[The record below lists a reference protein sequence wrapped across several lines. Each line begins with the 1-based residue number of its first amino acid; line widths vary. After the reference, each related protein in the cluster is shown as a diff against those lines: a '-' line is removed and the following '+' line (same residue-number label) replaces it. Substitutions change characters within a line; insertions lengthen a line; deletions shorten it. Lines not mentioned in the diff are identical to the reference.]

1 MKRHAS
7 EEAFYQRLKE
17 LAEVNKPLLKD
28 NIRNLGTLID
38 YKRAADGIAYG
49 IVKENHNYYIKKAGI
64 KQDPNIADFAY
75 IGGLSNIK
83 EFQYSKLSEAEKQ
96 RNMIFGTINEGR
108 TRMDKNGSKKKKLNE
123 DKVSKEID
131 NAESKM
137 GDLEAATNAEAV
149 PEPTPEPEMGLGDGA
164 PADASTEPAPD
175 GSEEGLPP
183 AGDGSE
189 EGLPPAGDEVP
200 PTDDAAPA
208 PEGDEE
214 GLPPA
219 GDEEPPAGDGSEEG
233 LPPTGDE
240 TGEEQP
246 AGDEEVDK
254 LIGKLGEKV
263 RKTDMEDNIV
273 AGNLKSIIAAYKPK
287 LKTMDIED
295 RKEIAD
301 GILKVVGDDEVED
314 LGNSVEQ
321 DEPKTEPE
329 TGIEEDQ
336 CAECG
341 GFGKYAESRGYSNP
355 EAFMECG
362 GEEQANVVNGYVGAS
377 EEGMNDGDEKTIS
390 LVIKLAPEV
399 LDKLKSDYGRDDYAE
414 KMQPQVDS
422 MNESNEEDIMTQLK
436 EAWGGGIGRMAGDAL
451 KGAGKG
457 IAGAAKGAVKGIG
470 NAAQGVKQGA
480 TNAYNTVKTGVG
492 NAVDAAKQSYQAG
505 SQAQDVRS
513 GIKGKNAA
521 LGKLEALAAD
531 LGKQI
536 AAANAGAVKAGQ
548 PAINVNSIIQTL
560 SNQLR
565 GSNSANLSKYKSEG
579 TIPADQT
586 QVQPNMLK
594 EEKEEDEPETDE
606 PETDTPEV
614 DNIET
619 SEETPETGEE
629 TSFETGEETP
639 EIDVDDVTSEPEPE
653 EKPSFSFSPDSQSL
667 GGGVVKPD
675 GAGVEIRIEP
685 DKTVTL
691 NMNEA
696 KKKLIKQIA
705 EGVNAYLKEGA
716 ANKNLVK
723 PIKKALAKPIKKG
736 VTKPAIVMSESEQKL
751 RKYIR
756 ARLEE
761 HAGIRKPS
769 LNEGKKSE
777 TLKRL
782 DNVIDNQFK
791 LFEAVALKKK
801 DKLNEVFGFSVAEK
815 FASLDPNNELEV
827 NKLFQSAFK
836 NILINPHMSTIGTA
850 AKRATAQEKYALLQQ
865 YVDGNGGTLRVD
877 RVGKLIYASKQFQD
891 TGIKTPT
898 AAGSTGL
905 SNVR

>member
-17 LAEVNKPLLKD
+17 LAQTDKPIIKD
-28 NIRNLGTLID
+28 NTRNLGTLID

-96 RNMIFGTINEGR
+96 RNMIFGTINEGLQKV
-108 TRMDKNGSKKKKLNE
+108 DKNGSKKKRLNE
-123 DKVSKEID
+123 DKVGAELD

-137 GDLEAATNAEAV
+137 GDLEAATSAEAA
-149 PEPTPEPEMGLGDGA
+149 PESPETAGA
-164 PADASTEPAPD
+164 PLEPAPDAVSSEPAADTTEPAPD
-175 GSEEGLPP
+175 AE
-183 AGDGSE
+183 ATDAI
-189 EGLPPAGDEVP
+189 AGDETP
-200 PTDDAAPA
+200 AGEETPAEPAGEETPAPEGNATGEETPA
-208 PEGDEE
+208 PEGD
-214 GLPPA
+214 A
-219 GDEEPPAGDGSEEG
+219 
-233 LPPTGDE
+233 

-246 AGDEEVDK
+246 AGDEEVEK

-287 LKTMDIED
+287 LKNMDIED

-301 GILKVVGDDEVED
+301 GILKVVGDDEIEG
-314 LGNSVEQ
+314 LGDTVAQ
-321 DEPKTEPE
+321 DEPKAEPE
-329 TGIEEDQ
+329 AGIEEEQ

-341 GFGKYAESRGYSNP
+341 GFGKYAESRGYSSP

-362 GEEQANVVNGYVGAS
+362 GEEQANVVNGYVGAN

-390 LVIKLAPEV
+390 LIIKLAPEV

-422 MNESNEEDIMTQLK
+422 MNESSEEDIMTQLK
-436 EAWGGGIGRMAGDAL
+436 EGWGAGLAGLGKAAL
-451 KGAGKG
+451 GAAGKG
-457 IAGAAKGAVKGIG
+457 IANVAKGA
-470 NAAQGVKQGA
+470 
-480 TNAYNTVKTGVG
+480 Y
-492 NAVDAAKQSYQAG
+492 NAVADPLKGAYQTGKEVVGQAKQAYQAG
-505 SQAQDVRS
+505 SQAGDVRS
-513 GIKGKNAA
+513 GIKKKNAA

-548 PAINVNSIIQTL
+548 EPINVNSIIQTL

-565 GSNSANLSKYKSEG
+565 GSNGAANLSKYKSEG
-579 TIPADQT
+579 TMPVDQV

-594 EEKEEDEPETDE
+594 EEEEEVEEPEKE
-606 PETDTPEV
+606 TPEV
-614 DNIET
+614 DIQTPET
-619 SEETPETGEE
+619 DVEVGEETPETGEE
-629 TSFETGEETP
+629 TP
-639 EIDVDDVTSEPEPE
+639 EVDADDVAPESE
-653 EKPSFSFSPDSQSL
+653 EKPEFSFAPDAQTL
-667 GGGVVKPD
+667 GGGVVKPE
-675 GAGVEIRIEP
+675 GAGIEIKVEP
-685 DKTVTL
+685 DKTITL

-696 KKKLIKQIA
+696 KKQLIKTIA
-705 EGVNAYLKEGA
+705 EGVNAYLKEGDDKWIQKA
-716 ANKNLVK
+716 VNPEHKGDCTPMTK
-723 PIKKALAKPIKKG
+723 DTCTPHKKALAKRFKKG
-736 VTKPAIVMSESEQKL
+736 IEDESVQMTESEQKL

-769 LNEGKKSE
+769 LNESKKSP
-777 TLKRL
+777 TLVKL
-782 DNVIDNQFK
+782 DAVIDNQFK

-801 DKLNEVFGFSVAEK
+801 DKINEVLGLDKLGINITPEERVASAFK
-815 FASLDPNNELEV
+815 TLDPNNQQEIERLWEL
-827 NKLFQSAFK
+827 AFK
-836 NILINPHMSTIGTA
+836 NILINPHMGAIGVA
-850 AKRATAQEKYALLQQ
+850 AKSATPQEKYNILAQ
-865 YVDGNGGTLRVD
+865 YVKGGGGTLRTAG
-877 RVGKLIYASKQFQD
+877 GKVVYAPKEFQD
-891 TGIKTPT
+891 KGTISKTVGGGTRGQNPT
-898 AAGSTGL
+898 FGE
-905 SNVR
+905 